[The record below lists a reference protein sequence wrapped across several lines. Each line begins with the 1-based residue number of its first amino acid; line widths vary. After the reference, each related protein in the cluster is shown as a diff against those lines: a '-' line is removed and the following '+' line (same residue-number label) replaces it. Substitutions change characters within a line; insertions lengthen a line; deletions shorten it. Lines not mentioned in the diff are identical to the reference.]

1 MQFRTTEQIFKPST
15 DFFDP
20 NWMDSDKIILPP
32 KTEWDYQREMKIED
46 VNIWEIIYEQGGGL
60 AMYASWDP
68 YAEFYMIRAGWEK
81 EALGWG
87 AETYYGKGAQK
98 MIRQRAKEL
107 GIQIT
112 EQQLWVEP
120 DDMWIYQ

>member
-32 KTEWDYQREMKIED
+32 KTEWDYKREMKIED
-46 VNIWEIIYEQGGGL
+46 VNIWEIIYEQGGGI

-68 YAEFYMIRAGWEK
+68 YAEFYMIRAGLEK

-87 AETYYGKGAQK
+87 VETYYGKGAQK